1 MESGIDIAMYPPK
14 DIAYQHTVFCQT
26 CLPYRNPGDE
36 VRVWERRQGQVL
48 LRVEAGAALN
58 PGTNEFIELGLPF
71 GPKSRLILSHLN
83 SEAIKT
89 GSPVIEVE
97 KHFTGFVKRLIDPLK
112 SGRSSPNGR
121 EINLFKTQLSALA
134 ASSIRL
140 GIKQDQRA
148 VTIKSEIVQAF
159 DLWFSKGDNQR
170 ILWPSI
176 LRLSDEYFNS
186 LVIHAVP
193 LDERAL
199 TALAH
204 SAMALD
210 IYTWLAQRL
219 HRVPANHPHIDVV
232 KLGFGTAFVTP
243 NLKEKLSVYR
253 EYDMPVYFGG
263 TLFEAFLIRNQ
274 FEDYIAVCKE
284 FGVSY
289 MEVSDGSI
297 TIPHAEKC
305 GYIEKL
311 SKHGVVLSEV
321 GSKDAAHIIPPY
333 KWIEL
338 MSAELSAGAA
348 YVIAEAR
355 EAGNVG
361 IYRGSGEVREGLVQE
376 ILTQIPAEKILWE
389 APQKAQQLY
398 FLELIGCN
406 VNLGNIAPSEIIA
419 LEAMRIGLRGDTFEL
434 YLDKK

>member
-1 MESGIDIAMYPPK
+1 MN
-14 DIAYQHTVFCQT
+14 F
-26 CLPYRNPGDE
+26 N
-36 VRVWERRQGQVL
+36 
-48 LRVEAGAALN
+48 
-58 PGTNEFIELGLPF
+58 
-71 GPKSRLILSHLN
+71 LSQM
-83 SEAIKT
+83 
-89 GSPVIEVE
+89 P
-97 KHFTGFVKRLIDPLK
+97 
-112 SGRSSPNGR
+112 
-121 EINLFKTQLSALA
+121 
-134 ASSIRL
+134 
-140 GIKQDQRA
+140 
-148 VTIKSEIVQAF
+148 
-159 DLWFSKGDNQR
+159 
-170 ILWPSI
+170 
-176 LRLSDEYFNS
+176 
-186 LVIHAVP
+186 
-193 LDERAL
+193 ERAAKPRKHGITMVMDKGL
-199 TALAH
+199 SIEEARNLMSVGH
-204 SAMALD
+204 L
-210 IYTWLAQRL
+210 
-219 HRVPANHPHIDVV
+219 HIDVV
-232 KLGFGTAFVTP
+232 KLGFGTSYVTP
-243 NLKEKLSVYR
+243 NLREKLEVYKSFG
-253 EYDMPVYFGG
+253 MPVYFGG

-274 FEDYIAVCKE
+274 FDDYISVCKD

-338 MSAELSAGAA
+338 MSAELNAGSA

-376 ILTQIPAEKILWE
+376 ILTQIPAEKIIWE

-419 LEAMRIGLRGDTFEL
+419 LEAMRIGLRGDTFSL
-434 YLDKK
+434 YLSK